1 MAVTACVSG
10 TELRS
15 LDPEEGGCFAVH
27 LHLALTGAELAAVSR
42 SLIACNKTDSVH
54 SLPLILRM
62 EKPRCIPGLAMRA
75 SKPLSLWFSAS
86 QAGWGSQKV
95 STSRKQGKRTP
106 EGSGGQM
113 LPLAGLSPGLP
124 LIIRRHRQP
133 DFPYLYGQHL
143 GLPPPHPSL
152 AS

>member
-10 TELRS
+10 TKLRS
-15 LDPEEGGCFAVH
+15 LDPEKGGCFAVH
-27 LHLALTGAELAAVSR
+27 LHLAMTGAELAAVSALL
-42 SLIACNKTDSVH
+42 SHVIKLTQSFLTLDFAY
-54 SLPLILRM
+54 
-62 EKPRCIPGLAMRA
+62 EKPRCIPGLAIRA
-75 SKPLSLWFSAS
+75 WKPLSLWFSAS
-86 QAGWGSQKV
+86 QAGWGSQTV

-106 EGSGGQM
+106 EGFGGQM
-113 LPLAGLSPGLP
+113 LPLAGLSPGPP